1 MSENISTINIVVNPT
16 LERVI
21 AGIQQALAEFSRSE
35 MSEAKE
41 IGCKIATSI
50 ALGIKGSTSVIEDAL
65 KDALKTD
72 STEGFDSVKAKAANT
87 STMQTDNPLLNIDE
101 EQALDLITAKQ
112 LGRIIEFLLNIEE
125 D

>member
-1 MSENISTINIVVNPT
+1 MLNMSHPT
-16 LERVI
+16 GCYFEL
-21 AGIQQALAEFSRSE
+21 RSNK
-35 MSEAKE
+35 A
-41 IGCKIATSI
+41 
-50 ALGIKGSTSVIEDAL
+50 
-65 KDALKTD
+65 
-72 STEGFDSVKAKAANT
+72 DSVKAKVANT